1 MAHYRIF
8 AKMEGHGSIVTS
20 KTVSKKGG
28 LVGQAGFTPTPN
40 FHIHRSGIIMC
51 GTLYFEVPQNNVRDY
66 QIIQQSLAQG
76 KPVSNI
82 MNYWVQ
88 EMNRRQIMFNIQ
100 SLKTP
105 GFKESFIRKY
115 GEEFGNKVLL
125 NVLLGSEMA
134 RQGIPGVLTEHNY
147 GETPHTVLADK
158 VFSGRQAGDL
168 VDQFIPETTPDG
180 PALYIFCVENVR
192 TQERIVVNKGHTLP
206 NMIKMTE
213 LPRAVKML
221 FPFIKDTDVV
231 DFDFLDTTCN
241 YNDIRETCS
250 SLSLITQVTKDEMV
264 RMYREQFRQV
274 SENFDSNMDMDIDS

>member
-8 AKMEGHGSIVTS
+8 AKIEGHGSIATS
-20 KTVSKKGG
+20 TTVSKKGG
-28 LVGQAGFTPTPN
+28 LVGQVGFTPTPN
-40 FHIHRSGIIMC
+40 FHIHRSGIVMC
-51 GTLYFEVPQNNVRDY
+51 GTLYFEFPTNNLNDY
-66 QIIQQSLAQG
+66 QIIKQSLAQG

-82 MNYWVQ
+82 RNYWVE

-100 SLKTP
+100 SLQTP

-134 RQGIPGVLTEHNY
+134 RQGIPGVLTESNY
-147 GETPHTVLADK
+147 GETPHTLLADK

-168 VDQFIPETTPDG
+168 VDQFIPETTLDG
-180 PALYIFCVENVR
+180 PALYIFCIENVNTR
-192 TQERIVVNKGHTLP
+192 VRHLINKGHTLP

-213 LPRAVKML
+213 LPRMVKML
-221 FPFIKDTDVV
+221 YPIIKDTDVV
-231 DFDFLDTTCN
+231 DFDFLDTSCN

-250 SLSLITQVTKDEMV
+250 TLSLITQVTKDEMV
-264 RMYREQFRQV
+264 RMYREQFKQV
-274 SENFDSNMDMDIDS
+274 SENFDPNIDMDI